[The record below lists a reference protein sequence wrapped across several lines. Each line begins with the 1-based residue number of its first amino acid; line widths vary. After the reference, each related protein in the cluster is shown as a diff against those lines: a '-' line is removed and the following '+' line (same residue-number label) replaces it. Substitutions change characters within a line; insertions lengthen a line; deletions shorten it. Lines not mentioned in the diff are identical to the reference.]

1 MPTPA
6 ANVALIVI
14 CLLVILGIIGWI
26 FKTQV
31 NLFVKTLLDYRNRLQ
46 KEDST
51 NAEAEAPS
59 V

>member
-14 CLLVILGIIGWI
+14 FLFVFLGIIGWV

-46 KEDST
+46 KEDSAD
-51 NAEAEAPS
+51 AEEEASS